1 MALLVGLLVAAIVV
15 TGGLITKGLRRERVE
30 RLRDQAR
37 LRVIE
42 GQMATLRAL
51 LRIEAA
57 EHVIRDR
64 LAEAQR
70 HSLAERDWR

>member
-1 MALLVGLLVAAIVV
+1 MALLILLVLVAAAS
-15 TGGLITKGLRRERVE
+15 GGLALGGFRRERAA

-42 GQMATLRAL
+42 GQMAALRTL

-57 EHVIRDR
+57 EHVIRTR

-70 HSLAERDWR
+70 RNLTEQDWR

>member
-1 MALLVGLLVAAIVV
+1 MALLILLATVAVLGSGL
-15 TGGLITKGLRRERVE
+15 TMRGLRRERVE

-42 GQMATLRAL
+42 GQMAALRTL

-57 EHVIRDR
+57 EHVIRTR

-70 HSLAERDWR
+70 RNLTEQDWR

>member
-1 MALLVGLLVAAIVV
+1 MALLILLATVAVLGSGLTIR
-15 TGGLITKGLRRERVE
+15 GLRRERVA
-30 RLRDQAR
+30 RLRDEAR

-57 EHVIRDR
+57 EHLIRTR

-70 HSLAERDWR
+70 RNLVERDWR

>member
-1 MALLVGLLVAAIVV
+1 MALLILLVTMATAS
-15 TGGLITKGLRRERVE
+15 GGLAMRAVRRERIE

-42 GQMATLRAL
+42 GQLAAMRTL

-57 EHVIRDR
+57 EHMIRTR

-70 HSLAERDWR
+70 RNLSEQDW

>member
-1 MALLVGLLVAAIVV
+1 MTLLLLLVTVAIIS
-15 TGGLITKGLRRERVE
+15 GGLAMHGLHRERVE
-30 RLRDQAR
+30 RLRDRAR

-42 GQMATLRAL
+42 GQMAALRAL

-57 EHVIRDR
+57 EHVIRTR

-70 HSLAERDWR
+70 RYLAERDWQ